1 MSTRLG
7 KAKTILIVSTLLM
20 GSGVLHAE
28 NISGEELRGY
38 ERWHTKD
45 PYEEEEERWATLEA
59 ERLAK
64 EQEAKK
70 NGKTINIE
78 ISFYTDLIEEN
89 SHLGGIDAQGN
100 PLIWGTIAVPR
111 SVELGTKFEIKGY
124 EGTTFVARDRGSI
137 KHIRIKEDGTY
148 RIDMFIPRQNGED
161 DDQYWLRV
169 NNLGKVKTTALM
181 YKEE

>member
-7 KAKTILIVSTLLM
+7 RTKAFLIASTLLM

-28 NISGEELRGY
+28 NIPAEELRGY

-45 PYEEEEERWATLEA
+45 PYEEEEERLAKLQA
-59 ERLAK
+59 EKLAK

-70 NGKTINIE
+70 NGKTINVE
-78 ISFYTDLIEEN
+78 ISFYTSLIEEN
-89 SHLGGIDAQGN
+89 SSLGGIDAQGN
-100 PLIWGTIAVPR
+100 PLVWGTIAVPR
-111 SVELGTKFEIKGY
+111 SVALGTKFEIQGY
-124 EGTTFVARDRGSI
+124 EGTTFVARDRGSV

-148 RIDMFIPRQNGED
+148 RIDMFIPRQSGEND
-161 DDQYWLRV
+161 NQYWLRV

-181 YKEE
+181 YNV